1 MFLPRQVSNNGM
13 RSNNQW
19 RHSSHVTMW
28 TRSLPSPSYLSS
40 STFFHLMNSI
50 QHPRNAVLSRLTAG
64 PALVL
69 IEIIAWYE
77 AEPPLCSSSYSYH
90 GVTGWHRDS
99 MDILQRAEC
108 WKCIP
113 EQHRGCNPLRTYK
126 LLDTVC
132 CVLSTTTVI
141 VEFCLIWCGGSLRIA
156 WW

>member
-13 RSNNQW
+13 RINNQW